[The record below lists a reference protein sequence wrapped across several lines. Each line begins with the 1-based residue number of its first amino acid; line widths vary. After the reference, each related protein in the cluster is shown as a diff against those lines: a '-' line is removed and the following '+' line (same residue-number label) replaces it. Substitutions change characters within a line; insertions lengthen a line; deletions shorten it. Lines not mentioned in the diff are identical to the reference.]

1 MKFDNNNNYGVKSSR
16 KGVPNK
22 ATSELRNRVK
32 MIIEDNVERLQ
43 SDLDNVEPKERLNF
57 LIQLLNFALP
67 KLKAMEI
74 TDDRAAAND
83 FKTIYINTNED
94 ETTKNWGHKRL
105 VKFYRWILRYKTSGY
120 RFQGSWGFLN
130 TKIIIFEDEPK
141 ESFRTKVESFYN
153 YCLTSGRIPPFL
165 IRNPNDE
172 FEIGQLFE
180 AYY

>member
-16 KGVPNK
+16 KGIPNK

-43 SDLDNVEPKERLNF
+43 NDLDNVEPKERLNF

-74 TDDRAAAND
+74 TDDRAAASE

-94 ETTKNWGHKRL
+94 ETTEN
-105 VKFYRWILRYKTSGY
+105 
-120 RFQGSWGFLN
+120 
-130 TKIIIFEDEPK
+130 
-141 ESFRTKVESFYN
+141 
-153 YCLTSGRIPPFL
+153 
-165 IRNPNDE
+165 
-172 FEIGQLFE
+172 
-180 AYY
+180 

>member
-74 TDDRAAAND
+74 TDDRVAANE

-94 ETTKNWGHKRL
+94 ETTEN
-105 VKFYRWILRYKTSGY
+105 
-120 RFQGSWGFLN
+120 
-130 TKIIIFEDEPK
+130 
-141 ESFRTKVESFYN
+141 
-153 YCLTSGRIPPFL
+153 
-165 IRNPNDE
+165 
-172 FEIGQLFE
+172 
-180 AYY
+180 